1 MSNSAQGCAARSEMY
16 PVPEGA
22 QAPGSWELGCR
33 APGSNQVGMTQPVTP
48 TESFPLSS
56 LPASV
61 SSGRVG
67 GWEQVWQGPAGPPDS
82 PDASLLPA
90 LPSPALPCPTRD
102 AQHPGA
108 LGTVFPGNL
117 AVKPRGLIAIA

>member
-1 MSNSAQGCAARSEMY
+1 
-16 PVPEGA
+16 
-22 QAPGSWELGCR
+22 
-33 APGSNQVGMTQPVTP
+33 MTQPVTP

-67 GWEQVWQGPAGPPDS
+67 GWEQVWQGSAAPPDS

-90 LPSPALPCPTRD
+90 LPSPAQPEMLNTQGPWGPFSQETW
-102 AQHPGA
+102 QLN
-108 LGTVFPGNL
+108 LGD
-117 AVKPRGLIAIA
+117 